1 MSGQRADRR
10 LTYAAVAC
18 GVALAVAGAGD
29 TAPRTGH
36 TPPKAAP
43 AAPGTGGRTT
53 SASGSARAVLQLRS
67 ALHFFYL
74 PRYSAPAG
82 APFAPEYRIVLHAPE
97 QAVRKVA
104 VSFDLSVFKGKAD
117 VYGVP
122 KGYGCVRSG
131 FHVNCALGD
140 VRTGESPDFLPF
152 HVKPKPDTAPGPAGA
167 VTVTVRSANAPTIRH
182 TTQVIVGS
190 PYLTSRQD
198 FRRIT
203 GVRPGGPV
211 SITPAFGNKGD
222 TGVTGGITLMLS
234 TDEATLPLRYRN
246 CRYDKAVGATR
257 AQCDLPGP
265 LPAGAAFETA
275 GPVTAVADR
284 TAKSG
289 TVDYGVWRTA
299 DLDPLSRLP
308 ASAPR
313 GTGEPLR
320 LRPVDGGAFTG
331 ILARRSESAGARVEF
346 DTTGKYD
353 VEAVG
358 FTIEGGVGQ
367 VVDTQVPYPRGY
379 GWGAGGGYDDLW
391 VTLPEGVSLV
401 EVDPESHS
409 GDFLYCRPG
418 PRRGGP
424 VACPGPEAGGT
435 LLRVRIDRRVQGARG
450 SVTAPSDRAVD
461 PDQSDNTAP
470 VAVRYLP

>member
-1 MSGQRADRR
+1 MSRRRAGRR

-18 GVALAVAGAGD
+18 GVALVAAGGGAL
-29 TAPRTGH
+29 AFRTGH
-36 TPPKAAP
+36 PSPPP
-43 AAPGTGGRTT
+43 A
-53 SASGSARAVLQLRS
+53 SARAVLQFRS
-67 ALHFFYL
+67 ALNVFYL

-82 APFAPEYRIVLHAPE
+82 APFAPEYHVVLRAPRRT
-97 QAVRKVA
+97 VRKA
-104 VSFDLSVFKGKAD
+104 DISFDLSAFKGKAD
-117 VYGVP
+117 IYGVH

-131 FHVNCALGD
+131 FQVNCALGD
-140 VRTGESPDFLPF
+140 IKGGEGADFLPF
-152 HVKPKPDTAPGPAGA
+152 HVKPRPDTAPGPAGT
-167 VTVTVRSANAPTIRH
+167 VTMTVRSADAPTIRH

-190 PYLTSRQD
+190 PYLTTRQGYSKL
-198 FRRIT
+198 T

-222 TGVTGGITLMLS
+222 TGVTGGITLMLN
-234 TDEATLPLRYRN
+234 TTEATLPLRYRN

-265 LPAGAAFETA
+265 LPAGTAFETA

-289 TVDYGVWRTA
+289 ILGYSVWRTV
-299 DLDPLSRLP
+299 DLDHLSRLP

-331 ILARRSESAGARVEF
+331 IVARRSEWAGASVEF
-346 DTTGKYD
+346 DSTRKYD

-358 FTIEGGVGQ
+358 FTIKGRVGQ

-379 GWGAGGGYDDLW
+379 GWGAAGGYDNLW

-401 EVDPESHS
+401 EVAPESHS

-418 PRRGGP
+418 PRKDGP

-435 LLRVRIDRRVQGARG
+435 LIRVRIDRRVEGARG
-450 SVTAPSDRAVD
+450 SVTAPSDRSAD
-461 PDQSDNTAP
+461 PDQSNNTAP
-470 VAVRYLP
+470 VTVRYLP